1 MKARDPLETDALK
14 ADRLKADRLY
24 AWRANPFFVLE
35 VATDASPTDVERAG
49 QRLLALLTVGSESAG
64 RCQTPLG
71 PATRDADTV
80 RHALAALRDPEQRAL
95 HELWAKVA
103 PVTADGPRD
112 NSAEPWDAA
121 ARVIGWTGSWTGIWA
136 DR

>member
-1 MKARDPLETDALK
+1 MKAWDLLETDAHN
-14 ADRLKADRLY
+14 ADRLKPNRLK

-35 VATDASPTDVERAG
+35 VATDASPADVERAG
-49 QRLLALLTVGSESAG
+49 QRLLALLAVGSESAG
-64 RCQTPLG
+64 RYQTPLG
-71 PATRDADTV
+71 PATRDADVV
-80 RHALAALRDPEQRAL
+80 RQGLAALRDSEQRVL
-95 HELWAKVA
+95 HELWANVA

-121 ARVIGWTGSWTGIWA
+121 ARAIGWTGSWTGIWA